1 MELFE
6 RIRRDARDEGLS
18 IRTLAVRHHVH
29 RRLVRQA
36 LADASPPPRRRAR
49 RAAPALGPHVATV
62 RRWLTEDLE
71 APRKQR
77 HTARRVWQRL
87 CVEEGAS
94 VAESTVRVLVAE
106 LRRELAGGAGRVSVP
121 QRHGPAEEAEVDFG
135 EFYAWVAGTWTRLW
149 MFVLRLSHSG
159 RAVHVAYG
167 NQAQESFFDGH
178 VQAFA
183 RLGGVPTR
191 IRYDNLK
198 PAVLR
203 VLLGRAR
210 LEHPRF
216 ILLRSHYLF
225 DSFYCRPGVEGAH
238 EKGGVELEVGRFR
251 RAHLSPVPAVAD
263 LAELNARLAAADD
276 VDQDRRLTGRTETV
290 GAAAAREQPLLG
302 RLPVEPFDP
311 ATLLSVRVD
320 LKARVCV
327 RQAYYSVPARLAGR
341 RLPVRLTARTVE
353 VFDGARPVACHPRSL
368 HKNTEQLVLDH
379 YLEVLARRPGAMP
392 GASALAAARAGGTF
406 TDVHERYWAA
416 ARRRVGDAA
425 GTRALIAVLLL
436 HRGLPTHAV
445 LAGMTAALAADRLDA
460 DLVAVEAR
468 RHHDRRPAAADKTA
482 TDNTAPGAAAGGQQG
497 VIGVVCQQRP
507 APDLSVY
514 DGLLGG
520 PAEPAVPG

>member
-1 MELFE
+1 MIEF
-6 RIRRDARDEGLS
+6 
-18 IRTLAVRHHVH
+18 
-29 RRLVRQA
+29 
-36 LADASPPPRRRAR
+36 
-49 RAAPALGPHVATV
+49 
-62 RRWLTEDLE
+62 
-71 APRKQR
+71 
-77 HTARRVWQRL
+77 
-87 CVEEGAS
+87 
-94 VAESTVRVLVAE
+94 
-106 LRRELAGGAGRVSVP
+106 RE
-121 QRHGPAEEAEVDFG
+121 
-135 EFYAWVAGTWTRLW
+135 
-149 MFVLRLSHSG
+149 
-159 RAVHVAYG
+159 
-167 NQAQESFFDGH
+167 
-178 VQAFA
+178 
-183 RLGGVPTR
+183 
-191 IRYDNLK
+191 
-198 PAVLR
+198 
-203 VLLGRAR
+203 
-210 LEHPRF
+210 
-216 ILLRSHYLF
+216 YLF

-353 VFDGARPVACHPRSL
+353 VFDGARLVAGHPRSL

-416 ARRRVGDAA
+416 ARRRLGDAA

-482 TDNTAPGAAAGGQQG
+482 TDNTAPGAAAGGQQA

-507 APDLSVY
+507 APDLSAY
-514 DGLLGG
+514 DGLLDG
-520 PAEPAVPG
+520 PAEQAVPG